1 MDPAARRKADKNL
14 SSCMKV
20 ASKGAGIIIKLGR
33 ELVEDEE
40 SLDDILGGLKEAL
53 PCDILGGLKE
63 ALPCGT
69 RQTSYGLLLH
79 CTFKV
84 SNSPA

>member
-1 MDPAARRKADKNL
+1 MDPAARRKADKKL

-20 ASKGAGIIIKLGR
+20 ASKGAGIIIKLGQ

-53 PCDILGGLKE
+53 PC
-63 ALPCGT
+63 GT
-69 RQTSYGLLLH
+69 RQRIFTSYGLLLH
-79 CTFKV
+79 CAFKV